1 MMIEKI
7 KKYLLRQ
14 PDIEFYSKHDS
25 ESEYFK
31 LGNTKIRVSNH
42 YATSLNEPTTLNIIV
57 DGDFFNVVYVN
68 TPIPIRNYEELKGF
82 IKFFKPVSNGLTR
95 YIRST
100 NRKSTK
106 SVSTNT
112 QQTTNNKKN
121 SKKEDLKAFVE
132 ENKEGLNPKQ
142 INSFMSMIDRG
153 HVTKESSIFKMIE
166 SYRKANLK

>member
-14 PDIEFYSKHDS
+14 PDIEFYDKHDS

-42 YATSLNEPTTLNIIV
+42 YATSLSDPTTLNIVV

-68 TPIPIRNYEELKGF
+68 TPIPIKTYEELKGF

-95 YIRST
+95 YIRLT
-100 NRKSTK
+100 KKKSTK
-106 SVSTNT
+106 
-112 QQTTNNKKN
+112 TTDSQPATSNKK
-121 SKKEDLKAFVE
+121 SSKEDLKAFVE

-142 INSFMSMIDRG
+142 INSFISMIDRG
-153 HVTKESSIFKMIE
+153 HVSKESSILKMIE
-166 SYRKANLK
+166 AYRKHNLK